1 MITVINSIRL
11 PEPISVAE
19 ARVLFFKRPPSTSS
33 CQG

>member
-11 PEPISVAE
+11 PQPISVAE
-19 ARVLFFKRPPSTSS
+19 ARVLFLQTAPSTSS